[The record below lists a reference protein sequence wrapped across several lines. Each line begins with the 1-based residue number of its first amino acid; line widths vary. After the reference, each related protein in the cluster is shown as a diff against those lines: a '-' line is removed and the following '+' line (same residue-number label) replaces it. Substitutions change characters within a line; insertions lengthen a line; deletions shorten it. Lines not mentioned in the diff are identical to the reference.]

1 MAEREPTKV
10 KVEPTKEL
18 FVYILTRDI
27 AHQAAIIELVDN
39 SVDGAKRVA
48 EDADELSAFGV
59 EIDFNGSKFSIRDN
73 CGGIPLDVAR
83 EYAFRFG
90 RAEGMERVPGSIG
103 QFGVGMKRALFS
115 FGRRYVVESAT
126 EDDWFRLEVDLNDWL
141 KKKDSWD
148 FNLSEYGPNDGDK
161 PIGTRIEVTDLVDDA
176 SRQFELDYFRTR
188 VENEIR
194 QKHGF
199 FIAQGLAVRVRG
211 STIPSH
217 RWQLFADS
225 QFAPEY
231 VEKNY
236 NGYGAGCGSG
246 VANVSY

>member
-1 MAEREPTKV
+1 MAEREPMKV

-48 EDADELSAFGV
+48 GDADELSAFAV
-59 EIDFNGSKFSIRDN
+59 DIDFDGNKFSIRDN

-126 EDDWFRLEVDLNDWL
+126 KDDWFRLKVDLNDWL
-141 KKKDSWD
+141 KEKESWD
-148 FNLSEYGPNDGDK
+148 FSLSEYGRNEGNK
-161 PIGTRIEVTDLVDDA
+161 PIGTWIEVTDLVDDA
-176 SRQFELDYFRTR
+176 SRQFELDYFPNSRRERNSPKTWS
-188 VENEIR
+188 IY
-194 QKHGF
+194 
-199 FIAQGLAVRVRG
+199 
-211 STIPSH
+211 S
-217 RWQLFADS
+217 
-225 QFAPEY
+225 
-231 VEKNY
+231 
-236 NGYGAGCGSG
+236 SG
-246 VANVSY
+246 PCRASPRLDNPQSPVAALCR